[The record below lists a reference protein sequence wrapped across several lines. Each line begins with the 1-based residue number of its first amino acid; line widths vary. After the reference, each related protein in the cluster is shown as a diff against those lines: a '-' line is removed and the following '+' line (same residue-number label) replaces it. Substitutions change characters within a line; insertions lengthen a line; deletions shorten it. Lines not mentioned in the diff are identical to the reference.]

1 MLAGISRRACTT
13 FFLLLCQ
20 CPWIVDSLQ
29 GPYEVPGSCCS
40 AVCGLQLYLIAEDIS
55 WKPHSLWPG
64 IQKEIS
70 LLGGDFLCLP
80 SKNHIFFFFSFDNV
94 YPNYFPK
101 QLKLLLLFV
110 LKWLIENV
118 LTENQWAGISVAH
131 IKMIHDDK
139 SHSSANYILLHVCQ
153 YFYILVS
160 LCF

>member
-55 WKPHSLWPG
+55 RKPHSLWPG
-64 IQKEIS
+64 IQKEIG

-80 SKNHIFFFFSFDNV
+80 SKNHFFFPFDNM

-118 LTENQWAGISVAH
+118 LTENQWAGIAVAH